1 MIAGIG
7 NFDEV
12 EILKEI
18 AIESGY
24 FIRAVSKLINDIQL
38 FQSWKKKKLILIMI
52 RFLQSNS

>member
-38 FQSWKKKKLILIMI
+38 LAAFPPKDKTTD
-52 RFLQSNS
+52 

>member
-24 FIRAVSKLINDIQL
+24 FIRAVSNFINDI
-38 FQSWKKKKLILIMI
+38 
-52 RFLQSNS
+52 